1 MAMVVKN
8 NQLATM
14 SLGELNKNIVEKGK
28 RMTRLAT
35 GQKIVGASDGASE
48 FSITEKMQV
57 QLRSLGQDIENTKT
71 GRSMLNV
78 GAGGIEKI
86 VEELRGMKQLAIN
99 AANDTNTDAD
109 RATIQKEFDQ
119 KKQDIADIVATT
131 NYNGK
136 LLLDGTYARY
146 HKAMVRGSG
155 GSGGTSGTGSVST
168 GVIEPNDTA
177 TLIASGPY
185 TISAAGVYVLGANFS
200 GEINIADGLVGV
212 KIQQATSAPLTNVF
226 INGPSSGSAN
236 LWIDGLNI
244 NNNSDRSWI
253 KFSGSDNV
261 LSIRG
266 SNTFSN
272 NSRMSKAAINIGGG
286 LTVEGTGSLT
296 INETSPDG
304 AMIGTDQGESSSANL
319 TINSGTYT
327 FTSGGSRT
335 SPASGGY
342 AALIGSGSEGACIG
356 DIMINGGTFDLFT
369 SGAGAPLG
377 CGSHASAGN
386 ITIKN
391 AAVTGVADDGAC
403 IGSGCGYAT
412 VGDIFIED
420 STINVQSRPVYS
432 GASESST
439 INGGGGAGIG
449 SGGYWTAAAAAGD
462 ITIRNSTVNAFSN
475 WGAGIGSGHK
485 SHAGN
490 ITVENVNGI
499 VTSRK
504 GENIGKGY
512 DGTIGDINTDGSGG
526 SDDSFHE
533 ELIEGT
539 PLIIHTGTK
548 ANQHMRCYIED
559 LGLKALGIKDAEVT
573 TQEKATKLLGNPRD
587 HHEMGVLD
595 KAISYALGEAT
606 QVGAYMSRLEQTQAT
621 LTINQENTT
630 AAESIIRD
638 ADMAAEMT
646 AMAKAN
652 ILTQSSQAMLAQAN
666 QVSSSVL
673 DLLG

>member
-1 MAMVVKN
+1 MAMILKN
-8 NQLATM
+8 NKLATM

-28 RMTRLAT
+28 HLARLAT
-35 GQKIVGASDGASE
+35 GQKITGASDGASE

-57 QLRSLGQDIENTKT
+57 QLRSLGQDIENTRT
-71 GRSMLNV
+71 GRSMLSV

-244 NNNSDRSWI
+244 NNTSDRSWI
-253 KFSGSDNV
+253 KFSGADNV
-261 LSIRG
+261 LSIKG
-266 SNTFSN
+266 DNKLYMGQS
-272 NSRMSKAAINIGGG
+272 SKANINIGGG
-286 LTVEGTGSLT
+286 LTVEGSGSLDLQVP
-296 INETSPDG
+296 SPNG
-304 AMIGTDQGESSSANL
+304 AMIGTDANENSSANL
-319 TINSGTYT
+319 TINSGTYILT
-327 FTSGGSRT
+327 AASSRNGGSH
-335 SPASGGY
+335 GGWG
-342 AALIGSGSEGACIG
+342 AMIGSGQKGSIG
-356 DIMINGGTFDLFT
+356 DITINGGSFDIYT
-369 SGAGAPLG
+369 CGAGANLG
-377 CGSHASAGN
+377 SGCEGTAGD
-386 ITIKN
+386 IIIKN
-391 AAVTGVADDGAC
+391 ASYTAVADDGAC
-403 IGSGCGYAT
+403 IGSGCGDSS
-412 VGDIFIED
+412 VGDILIEN
-420 STINVQSRPVYS
+420 SSINVQSRPSS
-432 GASESST
+432 GSGSETMSNNS
-439 INGGGGAGIG
+439 GCGAGIG
-449 SGGYWTAAAAAGD
+449 SGGFWGKPADAGD
-462 ITIRNSTVNAFSN
+462 ITIRDSSVNASSI
-475 WGAGIGSGHK
+475 WGAGIGSGRG
-485 SHAGN
+485 SRAGN
-490 ITVENVNGI
+490 ITIENMSGT
-499 VTSRK
+499 VTSKK

-512 DGTIGDINTDGSGG
+512 DGTIGNINTDGSGG

-559 LGLKALGIKDAEVT
+559 LGLKALGIEDAEVT
-573 TQEKATKLLGNPRD
+573 TQEKAVRLLGNPHD
-587 HHEMGVLD
+587 PNEIGILD
-595 KAISYALGEAT
+595 KAINYALGEAA
-606 QVGAYMSRLEQTQAT
+606 QVGAYMSRLEQTQAN
-621 LTINQENTT
+621 LTTNQENTT
-630 AAESIIRD
+630 AAESTIRD

-652 ILTQSSQAMLAQAN
+652 ILNQSSQAMLAQAN